1 MSKEPDP
8 PRPEARDS
16 PLALVVTS
24 SSLFRLTLTVGL
36 AVVISIAAV
45 NLRANNQRNHC
56 ETYLEAPAEVAL
68 VAHAGGGLPEG
79 DYSNSKEA
87 LDQSAANGLRLFE
100 LDFNWTAD
108 GELAIVH
115 DWNREYRYWHHLGW
129 TDWLASH
136 FVAPSSAGFHAST
149 PRYGLTRLSLE
160 TLIEWLRANPGRI
173 ITDIKSGNI
182 EGLALIASLAGPL
195 QNRFVPQIY
204 SAAEYQA
211 VRQLGYEDIILTTY
225 RLSLSPESLREI
237 DELDLF
243 AVTVPE
249 NQVADAAGIIS
260 KNRIFTHTINLP
272 VKLTAAG
279 YYTDCLIPAE
289 TRNGV

>member
-1 MSKEPDP
+1 MESQM
-8 PRPEARDS
+8 
-16 PLALVVTS
+16 ALRFTS

-36 AVVISIAAV
+36 AVVISIVAV

-56 ETYLEAPAEVAL
+56 EAYLEAPAGVTL
-68 VAHAGGGLPEG
+68 VAHAGGGLQQG
-79 DYSNSKEA
+79 DYSNSKDA

-115 DWNREYRYWHHLGW
+115 DWTREYRYWHHLGW

-136 FVAPSSAGFHAST
+136 FVAPSSRRFHAST
-149 PRYGLTRLSLE
+149 PRFGLSRLSLE
-160 TLIEWLRANPGRI
+160 TLIEWLRTNPGRI
-173 ITDIKSGNI
+173 ITDIKGGNV
-182 EGLALIASLAGPL
+182 EGLALVASLAGPL

-204 SAAEYQA
+204 SVAEYDA
-211 VRQLGYEDIILTTY
+211 VRQMGYEDIILTTY
-225 RLSLSPESLREI
+225 RLSLSPKSLREI

-249 NQVADAAGIIS
+249 NQVAAAAEIIS
-260 KNRIFTHTINLP
+260 KNRIFTHTINVP

-279 YYTDCLIPAE
+279 YYTDCLIPPE
-289 TRNGV
+289 PRNGV